1 MMGKDDVTTTA
12 PKLWTVLVRAYRS
25 MAEVLEASV
34 AEEGMC
40 LSDFAVLEVLLH
52 KGSLPISVIGEK
64 VLLTNA
70 SMTSAVDRLE
80 ERGLVRRVSSGED
93 RRVRLVDLTACGR
106 KLITDVFERHEQEI
120 ERMMEGVGTADRN
133 QMRAGLKAIGFAAK
147 AMHEE
152 RMTARKARA
161 RDDRLAG

>member
-1 MMGKDDVTTTA
+1 MTEGAGTTGV
-12 PKLWTVLVRAYRS
+12 KLWTVLARAYRS

-52 KGSLPISVIGEK
+52 KGSLPISTIGEK

-70 SMTSAVDRLE
+70 SMTSAVDRLVS
-80 ERGLVRRVSSGED
+80 RGLVRRESSDED
-93 RRVRLVDLTACGR
+93 RRVTLVALTACGR
-106 KLITDVFERHEQEI
+106 KLIKDIFGRHEQEI
-120 ERMMEGVGTADRN
+120 ERMMDGLGAAERDS
-133 QMRAGLKAIGFAAK
+133 MRAGLKRIGMAAK

-152 RMTARKARA
+152 RTARRKAKVREMSQ
-161 RDDRLAG
+161 AG

>member
-1 MMGKDDVTTTA
+1 MAENKETSG
-12 PKLWTVLVRAYRS
+12 PKLWTVLARAYRS

-52 KGSLPISVIGEK
+52 KGSLPISTIGEK

-80 ERGLVRRVSSGED
+80 ERGLVRRMNSGGD
-93 RRVRLVDLTACGR
+93 RRVRLVELTACGR
-106 KLITDVFERHEQEI
+106 RLITDVFGRHEQEI
-120 ERMMEGVGTADRN
+120 ERMMSGLGAAQKD
-133 QMRAGLKAIGFAAK
+133 QMRSGLKTIGMTART
-147 AMHEE
+147 MHEE
-152 RMTARKARA
+152 RTAMRKARV
-161 RDDRLAG
+161 REDKLAG

>member
-1 MMGKDDVTTTA
+1 MSVTAGKTGTR
-12 PKLWTVLVRAYRS
+12 LWMVLARAYRS
-25 MAEVLEASV
+25 MADVLEASV

-52 KGSLPISVIGEK
+52 KGSLPISTIGEK

-80 ERGLVRRVSSGED
+80 SRGLVTRVSSADDG
-93 RRVRLVDLTACGR
+93 RVRLVSLTACGR
-106 KLITDVFERHEQEI
+106 KLITDVFARHEEEI
-120 ERMMEGVGTADRN
+120 ERMMGGVDDAVRD
-133 QMRAGLKAIGFAAK
+133 QMRAGLKTVGLAAK

-152 RMTARKARA
+152 RTAARKARA
-161 RDDRLAG
+161 REERLAG

>member
-1 MMGKDDVTTTA
+1 MTEENKTTGT
-12 PKLWTVLVRAYRS
+12 KLWTVLARAYRS

-52 KGSLPISVIGEK
+52 KGSLPISTIGEK

-80 ERGLVRRVSSGED
+80 DRGLVVRVNSEED
-93 RRVRLVDLTACGR
+93 RRVRLVALTTCGR
-106 KLITDVFERHEQEI
+106 RLIGDIFGRHEQEI
-120 ERMMEGVGTADRN
+120 ERMVADVGPTERDTL
-133 QMRAGLKAIGFAAK
+133 RAGLKTIGLAAK
-147 AMHEE
+147 GMQEE
-152 RMTARKARA
+152 RALARKTRLREIART
-161 RDDRLAG
+161 D

>member
-1 MMGKDDVTTTA
+1 MGKDERTTG
-12 PKLWTVLVRAYRS
+12 PKLWTVLARAYRS

-52 KGSLPISVIGEK
+52 KGSLPISAIGEK

-80 ERGLVRRVSSGED
+80 GRGLVRRIGSGED
-93 RRVRLVDLTACGR
+93 RRVRLVELTACGR
-106 KLITDVFERHEQEI
+106 KLIMNVFGRHEREI
-120 ERMMEGVGTADRN
+120 ERMMDGLTSAQRDE
-133 QMRAGLKAIGFAAK
+133 MRAGLKTIGMAAR

-152 RMTARKARA
+152 RIAARKARV
-161 RDDRLAG
+161 REERLAG

>member
-1 MMGKDDVTTTA
+1 MMQHAETSGA
-12 PKLWTVLVRAYRS
+12 RLWTVLARAYRS

-52 KGSLPISVIGEK
+52 KGSLPISTIGEK

-80 ERGLVRRVSSGED
+80 GRGLVRRMNSGED
-93 RRVRLVDLTACGR
+93 RRVRLVELTACGL
-106 KLITDVFERHEQEI
+106 KLITDVFARHEQEI
-120 ERMMEGVGTADRN
+120 ERMMTGVGRSERTS
-133 QMRAGLKAIGFAAK
+133 MRAGLKTIGLTAK
-147 AMHEE
+147 AIHEE
-152 RMTARKARA
+152 RTAGRKARA
-161 RDDRLAG
+161 REGRMAG

>member
-1 MMGKDDVTTTA
+1 MREDEGTTG
-12 PKLWTVLVRAYRS
+12 PKLWTVLARAYRS

-52 KGSLPISVIGEK
+52 KGSLAISTIGEK

-80 ERGLVRRVSSGED
+80 KRGLVRRVNSGED
-93 RRVRLVDLTACGR
+93 RRVRLVELTACGR
-106 KLITDVFERHEQEI
+106 KLITDVFGRHEQEI
-120 ERMMEGVGTADRN
+120 ERMMCGLNSSQRD
-133 QMRAGLKAIGFAAK
+133 QMRRGLKTIGMAAK

-152 RMTARKARA
+152 RTETRKARA
-161 RDDRLAG
+161 REDRLAG